1 MKKLTSYLVTSIAII
16 ISILYITGI
25 IRAFSSSRYD
35 AVDIA
40 ASIVFPPYSW
50 YIAGT
55 FIYETRIS
63 DKLDYASI
71 KKMNDVKL
79 MEELEKTPKNL
90 AGALV
95 QSINLTYSLANET
108 GIDYEK
114 TKNKNEKLITQLQ
127 SQNSDFKYKLALSL
141 ALFQRMQSNLA
152 LEGIR
157 YFDVAIKNNKFSIK
171 FTPSEELLQL
181 SKFLTNN
188 IGLPKSYASEP
199 IDLLIQKTEMLLGS
213 DFKDKDGL
221 LKIMLP
227 MASGATSKKIDLID
241 AEIAKLIQSL

>member
-1 MKKLTSYLVTSIAII
+1 MKKLTSYLATSIAII

-63 DKLDYASI
+63 DKLDYASL
-71 KKMNDVKL
+71 KKMDDVKL
-79 MEELEKTPKNL
+79 MEELQKTPKNL

-95 QSINLTYSLANET
+95 QSINLTYSLANQT
-108 GIDYEK
+108 GTDYEK
-114 TKNKNEKLITQLQ
+114 TKKTNNKLITQLQ
-127 SQNSDFKYKLALSL
+127 SQSNDFKYKLALSL
-141 ALFQRMQSNLA
+141 ILFQRMQSTLA
-152 LEGIR
+152 LEGIS
-157 YFDVAIKNNKFSIK
+157 YFDISKKNNRINVK
-171 FTPSEELLQL
+171 FTPSQELLKL

-188 IGLPKSYASEP
+188 IGLPKSFASEP
-199 IDLLIQKTEMLLGS
+199 IDLLAQKTENLIGYESKDLS
-213 DFKDKDGL
+213 DS
-221 LKIMLP
+221 LKLILP
-227 MASGATSKKIDLID
+227 MASEVASLKNDRID
-241 AEIAKLIQSL
+241 AEIANLIQSL